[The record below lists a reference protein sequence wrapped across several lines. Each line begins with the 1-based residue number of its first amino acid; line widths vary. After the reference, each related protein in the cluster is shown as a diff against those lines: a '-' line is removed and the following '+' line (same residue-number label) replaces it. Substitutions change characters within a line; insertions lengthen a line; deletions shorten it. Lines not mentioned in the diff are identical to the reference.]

1 MNRITGNGWINPK
14 WLDIYKNGWI
24 NRKRLDMGLNRS
36 KQLDNGWIN
45 RKWLDMVLIR
55 SRRLDNLEK
64 WLDKPAMVG
73 YGFESFQMV
82 GYL

>member
-1 MNRITGNGWINPK
+1 
-14 WLDIYKNGWI
+14 
-24 NRKRLDMGLNRS
+24 MGLNRS

-64 WLDKPAMVG
+64 WLDKPRTVG
-73 YGFESFQMV
+73 YEFDSIQTIGKWLDKSKNGWINGKWLDM
-82 GYL
+82 GLIRSKRLNMIDS